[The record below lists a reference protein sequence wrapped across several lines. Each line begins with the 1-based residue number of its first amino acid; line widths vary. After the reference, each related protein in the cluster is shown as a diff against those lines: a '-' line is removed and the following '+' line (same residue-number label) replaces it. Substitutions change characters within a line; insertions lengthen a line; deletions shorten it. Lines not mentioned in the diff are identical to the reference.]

1 MYKNILEDLENQ
13 GILNIYSHQLAKMAD
28 VTPVQLRRDLM
39 LLSYY
44 GKPTSGYEVSTLLKA
59 IENFI
64 YKSDCAKVALVGL
77 GHVGRAILNYFQG
90 RSKLL
95 KIIASFDKDYEKV
108 NRVIAGCRCY
118 HISEA
123 PSIIKRENIKIAII
137 AVPQSSAQEVADML
151 IEAVF
156 EDINVKQDVFRK
168 LDAVLQPNAILASNT
183 SALPAT
189 PLASVTKRPDKFMII
204 HFHQPPTVMRLIEL
218 VKAIQ
223 TSDETAALAM
233 EFCKAINKDPVQ
245 INVDC
250 PGFLTNR
257 TMIPLLNEVTVNQK
271 KIGGATKKQNYA
283 NDEIMILAI
292 FIRTEPIK

>member
-1 MYKNILEDLENQ
+1 MNSKISEKVIEMLILYKNILEDLENQ

-59 IENFI
+59 VENFI

-151 IEAVF
+151 IEAG
-156 EDINVKQDVFRK
+156 IIG
-168 LDAVLQPNAILASNT
+168 ILNYS
-183 SALPAT
+183 P
-189 PLASVTKRPDKFMII
+189 
-204 HFHQPPTVMRLIEL
+204 MRL
-218 VKAIQ
+218 
-223 TSDETAALAM
+223 
-233 EFCKAINKDPVQ
+233 
-245 INVDC
+245 NVPANVYVEYRDMVRAVEKVAFFAC
-250 PGFLTNR
+250 YK
-257 TMIPLLNEVTVNQK
+257 NQ
-271 KIGGATKKQNYA
+271 
-283 NDEIMILAI
+283 
-292 FIRTEPIK
+292 